1 MSSKL
6 FGALKSIKNVV
17 KEVVP
22 GAKAIDLAPKLEN
35 LTELVGDTLSNN
47 PVAHALNEH
56 PAIEALVDKVVDLAP
71 IPEAERK
78 MLESVLGVGDGQLSS
93 EQVVVGKAVVEQ
105 KKVVEETKKSQ
116 QTANTHL
123 ELLSTMAVSNQKQ
136 VTKLEDRIEEL
147 EKELNEVI
155 EHLNGSK

>member
-17 KEVVP
+17 EEVVP
-22 GAKAIDLAPKLEN
+22 GAKVIDLAPKLEN

-47 PVAHALNEH
+47 PVAKALDEH

-105 KKVVEETKKSQ
+105 KKAVEETKKSQ

>member
-1 MSSKL
+1 M
-6 FGALKSIKNVV
+6 
-17 KEVVP
+17 
-22 GAKAIDLAPKLEN
+22 
-35 LTELVGDTLSNN
+35 
-47 PVAHALNEH
+47 
-56 PAIEALVDKVVDLAP
+56 
-71 IPEAERK
+71 
-78 MLESVLGVGDGQLSS
+78 
-93 EQVVVGKAVVEQ
+93 VGKAVVEQ

>member
-17 KEVVP
+17 EEVVP

-47 PVAHALNEH
+47 PVARALNEH
-56 PAIEALVDKVVDLAP
+56 PAIEALVDKVVALAP
-71 IPEAERK
+71 INDEEK
-78 MLESVLGVGDGQLSS
+78 KLVESVLGVGPGQLTS
-93 EQVVVGKAVVEQ
+93 EQAVVGKAVVEQ

-123 ELLSTMAVSNQKQ
+123 ELLSSMAVSNQKQ
-136 VTKLEDRIEEL
+136 VGKLEDKIEEL
-147 EKELNEVI
+147 EEQLNQVI
-155 EHLNGSK
+155 EHLNGTE